1 MGQIR
6 TYQTDYLRTGSEQIN
21 YKRFDSDGVYIE
33 TVDDNI
39 LINCPTDV
47 VPLDRSLQK
56 LYDKPLN
63 KVKFTSTLINYNPKT
78 SNSQFLFDDEG
89 WVLGTGGLNHTAAT
103 VVEDTNYDVKALS
116 VNKFLTASGSLVTAD
131 IIKTK
136 LSDTTIRQSLP
147 IIISFSYYIKD
158 NAIPPFTTIVGDYRF
173 DIRAK
178 VDASGDGSVD
188 HIYNFDTD
196 EWEELNGQSYNYQ
209 LLNNETGK
217 WVGFTKTI
225 QPFFYRNAQGG
236 LIDVF
241 DKEIEISISYPNNL
255 DTSDQTFIDNF
266 SVSEKIESNISKITN
281 VRERFSYDSGYTGEY
296 ETESIMSNEL
306 KNNIGFFGRIQ
317 GNYKRLRDG
326 AGKTLEAIITQE
338 IINDSRDHLTK
349 YEGDFRNVGENNVG
363 LHNKIWVDFGA
374 DTLEEPVSCYID
386 AMTFNV
392 KRGDYQIRMH
402 VPNQDDDYP
411 TTYKSIAE

>member
-21 YKRFDSDGVYIE
+21 YKRFDNDGVYIE

-39 LINCPTDV
+39 LVNCPTDV

-63 KVKFTSTLINYNPKT
+63 KVKFTSTLIDFNPKT

-89 WVLGTGGLNHTAAT
+89 WILPDPGTGQNVAQAE
-103 VVEDTNYDVKALS
+103 VVEATAFSVKPLTG
-116 VNKFLTASGSLVTAD
+116 NKYLQAQGSNVSKTIIRSDSTETLV
-131 IIKTK
+131 
-136 LSDTTIRQSLP
+136 RQSLP
-147 IIISFSYYIKD
+147 IVIAFSYYLQ
-158 NAIPPFTTIVGDYRF
+158 NNSNTITDFRYE
-173 DIRAK
+173 ITAK
-178 VDASGDGSVD
+178 IDASANGTMD
-188 HIYNFDTD
+188 HIYNFDTK
-196 EWEELNGQSYNYQ
+196 EWEAFTSQSYNHQ
-209 LLNNETGK
+209 ILNNVTDK
-217 WVGFTKTI
+217 WIGFSKTI
-225 QPFFYRNAQGG
+225 EPFFYRDAQGD
-236 LIDVF
+236 LIDVL
-241 DKEIEISISYPNNL
+241 DKRIEISISYPNGAAL
-255 DTSDQTFIDNF
+255 ADVTYIDNF
-266 SVSEKIESNISKITN
+266 SVSEKIEANFAKITN
-281 VRERFSYDSGYTGEY
+281 IRERFSYDNGYTGEY

-306 KNNIGFFGRIQ
+306 KNNESFFGRID
-317 GNYKRLRDG
+317 GNYKRQRDG
-326 AGKTLEAIITQE
+326 SSKSLEAIITQE

-374 DTLEEPVSCYID
+374 DILEEPVSCYID

-392 KRGDYQIRMH
+392 KKGNYQIRMH
-402 VPNQDDDYP
+402 VPNQDDDYL